1 MKKQRLFICILAVM
15 AIVNCF
21 DSKAQTAY
29 KSIFGNNS
37 TSWNISFEQGN
48 WYGTD
53 SLVAISDTVID
64 AMNYKIIEQR
74 SYDFYE
80 HQKYYVREDTNSG
93 KYYIRSTNDLQ
104 KENLFMDLGLNV
116 GDTFV
121 IRNPSF
127 YNGGLLYMGDTV
139 KILVDSV
146 YYVNNLKVIK
156 TNYQLYIGPLEYLRF
171 YESIGPNNGLNY
183 LYEVQ
188 MSHSLFALQCHFKDD
203 TLYFHNPSGRVE
215 NRPCH
220 TSFGVSVLEYERNII
235 KYVFPNPTNSLLN
248 LDFNSEFSGTL
259 IIYNTYGQI
268 VIKKELKNSP
278 NQQINVGDLPSGVY
292 LIALKSDTINVHA
305 SFVKQ

>member
-1 MKKQRLFICILAVM
+1 MKKQRLFICILALM

-37 TSWNISFEQGN
+37 TNWNISFEQGN
-48 WYGTD
+48 WYDTD

-93 KYYIRSTNDLQ
+93 KYYIRSANDLQ

-121 IRNPSF
+121 IRNSPF
-127 YNGGLLYMGDTV
+127 YTGDSLE
-139 KILVDSV
+139 ILVDSV
-146 YYVNNLKVIK
+146 YYINNLKVIK
-156 TNYQLYIGPLEYLRF
+156 TNYQSDGQQGFIRF

-183 LYEVQ
+183 LYQ
-188 MSHSLFALQCHFKDD
+188 THMIHSLFILQCNFKDD

-215 NRPCH
+215 NWPCH
-220 TSFGVSVLEYERNII
+220 TSFGVSVPEYERKII
-235 KYVFPNPTNSLLN
+235 KNIYPNPTNSLLN
-248 LDFNSEFSGTL
+248 LEFNSEFSGTL

-268 VIKKELKNSP
+268 VIKKEIKDSP
-278 NQQINVGDLPSGVY
+278 NLQINVGDLPSGVY
-292 LIALKSDTINVHA
+292 LIALKSDTINVHT